1 MYPMRAI
8 HVSALVLGGGLLFG
22 CSRPDAAPTPAPK
35 AALATERVTLI
46 KSAEA
51 PFINE
56 LEDDES
62 ASEVERTGTVLLIMK
77 ELPPMKWKARMG
89 TVMTER
95 EGPMA
100 EVRMAPGD
108 GTLYG
113 FHSDFGEQ
121 VDIPTNDAICAQIA
135 ANPSMPAAV
144 KQSRCKP
151 MLRRYRLPSG
161 TVVGY
166 DPCAAGPCAVAV
178 VRNGVVSSIAVDG
191 VTSARLVAGPG
202 DGALLL
208 MSRWIRADGA
218 WSGSRLVPVALGD
231 GPIVAGAEIPLDEVD
246 ARDPKTASSRAVRV
260 DITTSAGGTVVHLV
274 GDHTVK
280 SRDDGRELSNKVV
293 DETHLL
299 ATK

>member
-1 MYPMRAI
+1 MPSKRAI
-8 HVSALVLGGGLLFG
+8 PLAAAVLGGVFLYG
-22 CSRPDAAPTPAPK
+22 CSRPEAAPPTPP
-35 AALATERVTLI
+35 ALATERVTLI
-46 KSAEA
+46 KSPEA

-62 ASEVERTGTVLLIMK
+62 ASEIERTNTVLLIMK

-121 VDIPTNDAICAQIA
+121 VDIPSNAAICAQIA

-144 KQSRCKP
+144 KQSRCGP

-161 TVVGY
+161 TVVAY
-166 DPCAAGPCAVAV
+166 DPCATGPCAVAV
-178 VRNGVVSSIAVDG
+178 VRKGVVSSIAVEG

-208 MSRWIRADGA
+208 TSRWIRADGN
-218 WSGSRLVPVALGD
+218 WTGSRFVPIPIGD
-231 GPIVAGAEIPLDEVD
+231 GPLVALPEIPLDEVD
-246 ARDPKTASSRAVRV
+246 ARDPKTASSRAVHV
-260 DITTSAGGTVVHLV
+260 DITTGTEGTVLHLV
-274 GDHTVK
+274 GDQQVK
-280 SRDDGRELSNKVV
+280 SRDDGRELSKKAI
-293 DETHLL
+293 DETHRI
-299 ATK
+299 AAK

>member
-1 MYPMRAI
+1 MVASPMHSKRAI
-8 HVSALVLGGGLLFG
+8 HVAAAVFGVVLYG
-22 CSRPDAAPTPAPK
+22 CSRPEPTPAP
-35 AALATERVTLI
+35 APPPAPLATERVTLI

-62 ASEVERTGTVLLIMK
+62 ASEVERTNTVLLIMK
-77 ELPPMKWKARMG
+77 VLPPMKWKARMG
-89 TVMTER
+89 DVMTER

-144 KQSRCKP
+144 KQSRCRP

-166 DPCAAGPCAVAV
+166 DPCATGPCAVAV
-178 VRNGVVSSIAVDG
+178 IRNGVVSSIAVDG
-191 VTSARLVAGPG
+191 VTSARRRGVSTRTGTHRQTGLPP
-202 DGALLL
+202 
-208 MSRWIRADGA
+208 R
-218 WSGSRLVPVALGD
+218 
-231 GPIVAGAEIPLDEVD
+231 E
-246 ARDPKTASSRAVRV
+246 SRA
-260 DITTSAGGTVVHLV
+260 SKA
-274 GDHTVK
+274 
-280 SRDDGRELSNKVV
+280 
-293 DETHLL
+293 
-299 ATK
+299 

>member
-1 MYPMRAI
+1 MPSKRAI
-8 HVSALVLGGGLLFG
+8 PVAAAVLGGVFLYG
-22 CSRPDAAPTPAPK
+22 CSRPEATPTPAPP
-35 AALATERVTLI
+35 ALATERVTLI
-46 KSAEA
+46 KSPEA

-62 ASEVERTGTVLLIMK
+62 ASEVERTNTVLLIMK

-121 VDIPTNDAICAQIA
+121 VDIPSNDAICAQIA

-161 TVVGY
+161 TVVAY
-166 DPCAAGPCAVAV
+166 DPCASGPCAVAV
-178 VRNGVVSSIAVDG
+178 VRKGVVSSLAVDG

-208 MSRWIRADGA
+208 TSRWIRADGN
-218 WSGSRLVPVALGD
+218 WTGSRFVPIAIGD
-231 GPIVAGAEIPLDEVD
+231 GPLVALPEISLDEVD
-246 ARDPKTASSRAVRV
+246 ARDPKTASSRAVHV
-260 DITTSAGGTVVHLV
+260 DITTGTDGTVVHLV
-274 GDHTVK
+274 GDHSVK
-280 SRDDGRELSNKVV
+280 SRDDGRELSNKAI
-293 DETHLL
+293 DETHRI
-299 ATK
+299 AAK